1 MEKRKSCRIKLV
13 NKIYLVL
20 LIFILIIIMIISF
33 KTGKQMYYLIN
44 TNLDN
49 QNTDVDSDIANWKF
63 QVTIEY

>member
-1 MEKRKSCRIKLV
+1 
-13 NKIYLVL
+13 
-20 LIFILIIIMIISF
+20 
-33 KTGKQMYYLIN
+33 MYYLIN

>member
-49 QNTDVDSDIANWKF
+49 QNTDIDSDIANWKF

>member
-1 MEKRKSCRIKLV
+1 
-13 NKIYLVL
+13 
-20 LIFILIIIMIISF
+20 MIISF

-49 QNTDVDSDIANWKF
+49 QNTDIDSDIANWKF